1 MCKKLNVY
9 FDNYLINV
17 SMFFVDW
24 INNVY
29 ALIICARIEIDAK
42 NEF

>member
-1 MCKKLNVY
+1 
-9 FDNYLINV
+9 
-17 SMFFVDW
+17 MFQCFVDW

-42 NEF
+42 KKNEF